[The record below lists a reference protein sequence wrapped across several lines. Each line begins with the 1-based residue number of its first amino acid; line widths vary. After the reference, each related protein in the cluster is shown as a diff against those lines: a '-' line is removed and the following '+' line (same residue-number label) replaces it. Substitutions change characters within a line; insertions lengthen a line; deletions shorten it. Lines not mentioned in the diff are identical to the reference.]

1 MRACSCE
8 YTPTSRCLH
17 VHTVGRVCLSAER
30 VHIVRC
36 THKCVF
42 RYVCVHMFFTRTN
55 EIASYSVQVASAASL
70 LLPLPSSQLSSAQ
83 HEARGCYLRISCK
96 TSRDNLKP
104 ATFCKHAMSY
114 SGNFHGIRLAS
125 CPQLREILQATGS
138 PNRCCSLIRT
148 SMLGRKLHSQLCL
161 NKFCENLRGAW
172 PHRSEMA
179 VIRVM

>member
-1 MRACSCE
+1 MCVRVYIYSFPARTRLLDMRC
-8 YTPTSRCLH
+8 
-17 VHTVGRVCLSAER
+17 
-30 VHIVRC
+30 
-36 THKCVF
+36 
-42 RYVCVHMFFTRTN
+42 
-55 EIASYSVQVASAASL
+55 YSVQVASAASL